1 MNRKGPTMDSRDD
14 FIKEF
19 DKLLQRPRDYSLEQ
33 WQYVY
38 KQVVFSMG
46 MQILEEFDT
55 DVFGEDPFN
64 RGGSHHHKSSLKK
77 GRPPEKEGS
86 GPGPGGGGHPYAIV
100 ICILK
105 GVLEIVA
112 TSASD
117 PEKPPTE

>member
-1 MNRKGPTMDSRDD
+1 
-14 FIKEF
+14 
-19 DKLLQRPRDYSLEQ
+19 LEQ

-46 MQILEEFDT
+46 MKILEEFQE

-64 RGGSHHHKSSLKK
+64 DGGSHRHKSKSSLKK

-112 TSASD
+112 TSPSE
-117 PEKPPTE
+117 PEKQPTE